1 MSENSLLLLVL
12 LLYNRENNKPRL
24 VWRSCQQRVN
34 CCKPRLG
41 MSSSLEV
48 GRVARSTA
56 RERGSVFP
64 LSWRVGRTKLTITQA
79 ATYSPIHTRSNP
91 PCQASSCGKPHLWE
105 DAARWVGFVENLDSP
120 PFIGRGLVWLSLLL
134 RRPPRASDWLAWW
147 LVRGQIKERVS
158 LLQVRLHLDD
168 HQLVLLCSYIISYIS
183 CVERCCSQ
191 EIICVLWNFVRV
203 HSLQAEGKC

>member
-79 ATYSPIHTRSNP
+79 ATWSAHLHKADVTHPSIHGPTRLAKPRLVANP
-91 PCQASSCGKPHLWE
+91 TYEKTRLA
-105 DAARWVGFVENLDSP
+105 
-120 PFIGRGLVWLSLLL
+120 GLGSWKTSTRRLSLVEVWCDSLSCFAG
-134 RRPPRASDWLAWW
+134 RRAPATDWLGDWCAD
-147 LVRGQIKERVS
+147 R
-158 LLQVRLHLDD
+158 
-168 HQLVLLCSYIISYIS
+168 
-183 CVERCCSQ
+183 
-191 EIICVLWNFVRV
+191 
-203 HSLQAEGKC
+203 